1 MEFARIANAK
11 GAKVLIADIGLT
23 KEGEDLV
30 AVAKDVHFQKCDVR
44 NWDDLRSVID
54 KSVQLWQ
61 DVPDVYVAG
70 AGVFEPVSSID
81 FPNPLSRLCVLEN

>member
-1 MEFARIANAK
+1 M
-11 GAKVLIADIGLT
+11 LIADIGLT
-23 KEGEDLV
+23 KGGEDLV

-54 KSVQLWQ
+54 KSVELWQ

-70 AGVFEPVSSID
+70 AGVFEPVSSIG
-81 FPNPLSRLCVLEN
+81 FLNTFHRLSVLES